1 MKIGIFLILLL
12 INHSLETNHSIYQRT
27 IQSEHY
33 LVKWKAWQT
42 LSFLGW
48 VGIFSNT
55 LLIYTFYSQ
64 SNMATSVNAMI
75 FMETVYRLVY
85 ATTTVHW
92 RTYNMVQDTTLFS
105 NWLTKENVK
114 SLEPHPVLPPSHPP
128 PPPPPPSGSLCLCL
142 SLCHSLCFFSSLFLA
157 SLTVYTFV

>member
-1 MKIGIFLILLL
+1 MKSINSKYAHTEVYIGFVRNIWTRMRMKIGIFLILLL
-12 INHSLETNHSIYQRT
+12 INHSLETNHSIYQIT
-27 IQSEHY
+27 KQSEHY

-48 VGIFSNT
+48 GGTFSNT

-105 NWLTKENVK
+105 NWLTKEMVK
-114 SLEPHPVLPPSHPP
+114 KRKKRLN
-128 PPPPPPSGSLCLCL
+128 
-142 SLCHSLCFFSSLFLA
+142 
-157 SLTVYTFV
+157 